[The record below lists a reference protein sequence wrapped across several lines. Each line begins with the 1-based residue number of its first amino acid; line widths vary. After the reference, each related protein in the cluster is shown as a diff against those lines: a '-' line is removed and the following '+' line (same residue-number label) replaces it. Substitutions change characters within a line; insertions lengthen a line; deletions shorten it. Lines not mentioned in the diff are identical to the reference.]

1 MRLRLSLPVFAAMIL
16 GLAISGFTGDF
27 DTPWDMHVWLPMQV
41 SLTIVQVGCV
51 ALALYSMIKY
61 EFAKK

>member
-1 MRLRLSLPVFAAMIL
+1 MIL

-61 EFAKK
+61 EFSKK